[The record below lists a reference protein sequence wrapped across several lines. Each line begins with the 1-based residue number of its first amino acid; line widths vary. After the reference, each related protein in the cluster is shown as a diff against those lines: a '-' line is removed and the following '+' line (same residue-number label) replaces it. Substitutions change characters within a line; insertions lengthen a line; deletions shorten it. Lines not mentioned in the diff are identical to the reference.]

1 MATYEIEVLSPLFVG
16 SGQKYPPLEYLISL
30 EEEKFVVADME
41 RVFTSPRFMLN
52 DFLDKVKKPG
62 FYLGDEYPWAREFPR
77 FKFDSSKKTLLDL
90 KTRKAEVLAPVAEG
104 EGFYLPGSSL
114 KGSLRTLIY
123 KINLSAIKETF
134 NEKIKKS
141 LQNSGV
147 KKEKLSEAAEMA
159 LTGTPNYSLFR
170 ALKVGDSLPLGEES
184 LGLYQVKVLSLTAGG
199 YRWKVLPGEQ
209 STADLEQATSSFFIG
224 FKPGVKLQGS
234 FKVEEKYLT
243 ADNFPLVNKAYFNNW
258 QERAREV
265 QRQFLQNELKFY
277 EEIGLSELK
286 KFYQKLIQDSVEGIV
301 LQIGFGTGFN
311 SKTLKETVPLE
322 ELKGVLNW
330 ARIKYREN
338 FPFPKTRKI
347 VVEEGKPLYPL
358 GWIKLKILE

>member
-1 MATYEIEVLSPLFVG
+1 VATYEVEVLSPLFIG
-16 SGQKYPPLEYLISL
+16 SGQKYPPLEYLTL
-30 EEEKFVVADME
+30 AEEEKFVVADME

-52 DFLDKVKKPG
+52 NFLDKVKKPG

-90 KTRKAEVLAPVAEG
+90 KARKGEVLVPVADG
-104 EGFYLPGSSL
+104 QGFYLPGSSL

-123 KINLSAIKETF
+123 KINLSEIKETF
-134 NEKIKKS
+134 SEKIKENM
-141 LQNSGV
+141 QNP
-147 KKEKLSEAAEMA
+147 KTRKERLSETAEKV
-159 LTGTPNYSLFR
+159 LTGSPNYSLFR

-184 LGLYQVKVLSLTAGG
+184 LGLYQVKVLSLMSSG

-209 STADLEQATSSFFIG
+209 STADLEQATSSFFVG

-234 FKVEEKYLT
+234 FKVEVKYLT
-243 ADNFPLVNKAYFNNW
+243 ADNFPLENKTFFNNW
-258 QERAREV
+258 QERAKEA

-277 EEIGLSELK
+277 EEIGLEELK
-286 KFYQKLIQDSVEGIV
+286 KFYQKLLQDSNDGIV
-301 LQIGFGTGFN
+301 LQLGWGTGFN
-311 SKTLKETVPLE
+311 SKTLKEVMPAE
-322 ELKGVLNW
+322 ELKVVLNS

-347 VVEEGKPLYPL
+347 VVEEGKPLYPV
-358 GWIKLKILE
+358 GWIKLKILD

>member
-41 RVFTSPRFMLN
+41 RVFTSPRFVLN
-52 DFLDKVKKPG
+52 DFLDKVKRPG
-62 FYLGDEYPWAREFPR
+62 FFLGESYPWAREFPR
-77 FKFDSSKKTLLDL
+77 FKFSSSRKTLMDL
-90 KTRKAEVLAPVAEG
+90 KIRKAEVLAPVAEG
-104 EGFYLPGSSL
+104 QGFYLPGSSL

-123 KINLSAIKETF
+123 KINLPEIKETF
-134 NEKIKKS
+134 NQKIKER
-141 LQNSGV
+141 LQNPRI

-184 LGLYQVKVLSLTAGG
+184 LGLYQVKVLSLTTSG

-234 FKVEEKYLT
+234 FKVEEKYLND
-243 ADNFPLVNKAYFNNW
+243 DNFPLVNKAFFNNW
-258 QERAREV
+258 QERAKEV

-277 EEIGLSELK
+277 EEIGLEELK
-286 KFYQKLIQDSVEGIV
+286 KFYQKLIQDSNDGII
-301 LQIGFGTGFN
+301 LQLGWGTGFN
-311 SKTLKETVPLE
+311 SKTLKEALPEE
-322 ELKGVLNW
+322 ELKEVINW
-330 ARIKYREN
+330 AKIKYREN

-347 VVEEGKPLYPL
+347 VVEKGKPLYPT
-358 GWIKLKILE
+358 GWIKLRILD